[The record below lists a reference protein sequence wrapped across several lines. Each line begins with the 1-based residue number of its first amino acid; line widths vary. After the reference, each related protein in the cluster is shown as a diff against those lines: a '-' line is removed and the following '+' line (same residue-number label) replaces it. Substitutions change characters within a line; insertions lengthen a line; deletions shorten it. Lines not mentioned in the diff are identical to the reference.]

1 MMTVAAVLTV
11 AVSLSLVGGALLL
24 KQSAAQASFQW
35 QQGTRRD
42 GLDATHRLNG
52 RDFYDQDPTRDHADR
67 EGLRLF
73 HPGPGLPGSQETAAV
88 ARVVVLTVAEVPSS
102 YQCIPTVPSDAFLVR
117 STLSNEPGVYEVTA
131 PNKQI
136 REMNKVIRVMQII
149 FLALAGVL
157 FFSAMVLILN
167 TIRMAIFSRRR
178 EVSVMKLVGATNWFI
193 RIPYIT
199 EGFIQGL
206 FGSIVAIGAVT
217 ALHTWYPLPTQF
229 KLSVG
234 DLVGSN
240 AVVLIMGVGHWLG
253 RFGDRHSPIPRR
265 LVVRLA
271 EVNRRGVDAVAQSR
285 RRGSVIKDVAQVTTA
300 LCAENLGA
308 LHKKHAI
315 GAFNDGARFAGV
327 KARPSRAG
335 IEFLTRGEEC

>member
-1 MMTVAAVLTV
+1 VRVYFRYAFKETFSNLWRNRMMTVAAVLTV

-35 QQGTRRD
+35 QQGTRVTVWMQPTASSGEISTIKTQLATMPIVRD
-42 GLDATHRLNG
+42 CVYFTQAQ
-52 RDFYDQDPTRDHADR
+52 DFQEAKK
-67 EGLRLF
+67 L
-73 HPGPGLPGSQETAAV
+73 LPLPESS
-88 ARVVVLTVAEVPSS
+88 VLTVAEVPSS

-117 STLSNEPGVYEVTA
+117 STLSNEPGIYEVTA

-157 FFSAMVLILN
+157 FFSALVLILN

-206 FGSIVAIGAVT
+206 LGSVVAIGAVT
-217 ALHTWYPLPTQF
+217 ALHTWYPLPEQF
-229 KLSVG
+229 KLSIG

-240 AVVLIMGVGHWLG
+240 AVVLIMGAVIGSVG
-253 RFGDRHSPIPRR
+253 S
-265 LVVRLA
+265 
-271 EVNRRGVDAVAQSR
+271 AVAIR
-285 RRGSVIKDVAQVTTA
+285 RFLDV
-300 LCAENLGA
+300 
-308 LHKKHAI
+308 
-315 GAFNDGARFAGV
+315 
-327 KARPSRAG
+327 
-335 IEFLTRGEEC
+335 